1 MLRCSV
7 APSEITSG
15 RFGVFM
21 KKQTDQPTEKQKL
34 EEAQQQLS
42 SEEKQGL
49 LAALDTARETVRP
62 TVKRLMESESITN
75 EILTIRLDK
84 ASLSRSGH
92 ATYIA

>member
-1 MLRCSV
+1 
-7 APSEITSG
+7 
-15 RFGVFM
+15 M

-62 TVKRLMESESITN
+62 IVKRLMESESITN
-75 EILTIRLDK
+75 EILTIR
-84 ASLSRSGH
+84 
-92 ATYIA
+92 

>member
-1 MLRCSV
+1 
-7 APSEITSG
+7 
-15 RFGVFM
+15 M

-42 SEEKQGL
+42 SEEKQSL

>member
-15 RFGVFM
+15 RFAVFI

-49 LAALDTARETVRP
+49 LAALDTLILNTAR
-62 TVKRLMESESITN
+62 
-75 EILTIRLDK
+75 
-84 ASLSRSGH
+84 H
-92 ATYIA
+92 